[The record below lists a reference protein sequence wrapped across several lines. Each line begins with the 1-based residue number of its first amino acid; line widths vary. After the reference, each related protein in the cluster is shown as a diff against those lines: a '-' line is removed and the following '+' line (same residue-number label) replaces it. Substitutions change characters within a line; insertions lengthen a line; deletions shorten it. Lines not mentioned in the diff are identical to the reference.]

1 MTGLIKLFNLKSELF
16 IVGGSSNV
24 FIGNNSGD
32 LRYEYGL
39 LAQEVDDLL
48 KEADPENSVITKDN
62 DGLLGMDYKQLIM
75 PLIKSVQELSDEV
88 DRLKKEIEELK
99 K

>member
-1 MTGLIKLFNLKSELF
+1 MVSVADISIAEKNNQLKYS
-16 IVGGSSNV
+16 
-24 FIGNNSGD
+24 
-32 LRYEYGL
+32 
-39 LAQEVDDLL
+39 A
-48 KEADPENSVITKDN
+48 SVITKDN

>member
-1 MTGLIKLFNLKSELF
+1 
-16 IVGGSSNV
+16 
-24 FIGNNSGD
+24 
-32 LRYEYGL
+32 
-39 LAQEVDDLL
+39 L